1 MKGRKKKLEFPR
13 YQSGGRQRAGK
24 NSEEPIVTK
33 LESKPLFFKDLE
45 DEFIEIMHT
54 MEVKYFGVKR

>member
-1 MKGRKKKLEFPR
+1 MGEKKLVFPR
-13 YQSGGRQRAGK
+13 YQCGGRHRAGK
-24 NSEEPIVTK
+24 NSEEPIVKK

-54 MEVKYFGVKR
+54 MKVKYFGVKR

>member
-1 MKGRKKKLEFPR
+1 MEINLVFPR
-13 YQSGGRQRAGK
+13 YQSGGRHRAGE

-33 LESKPLFFKDLE
+33 LESKILFFKDLE

-54 MEVKYFGVKR
+54 MEVKYFDVKR